1 MKTGNRDENR
11 FFKPKEPD
19 FLLIPWTAKT
29 GVGPHEPVRTVRS
42 NPLAIKK
49 KKKKTT

>member
-1 MKTGNRDENR
+1 MKTENWDENQY
-11 FFKPKEPD
+11 FKHKELD

-29 GVGPHEPVRTVRS
+29 GVRPHEPVWTVRS